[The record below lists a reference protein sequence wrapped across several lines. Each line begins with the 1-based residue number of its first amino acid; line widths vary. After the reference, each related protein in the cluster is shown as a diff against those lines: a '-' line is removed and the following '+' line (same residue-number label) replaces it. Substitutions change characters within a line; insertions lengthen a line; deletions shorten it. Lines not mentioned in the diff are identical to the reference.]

1 VVQPQLPH
9 PCGLWLKCAK
19 PLGFAAPREVA
30 RLHCCRSTQTV
41 CKVLDL
47 CSVLG
52 IKVQLV
58 ALTQNEDRRYK
69 SEEEP
74 YANEA

>member
-1 VVQPQLPH
+1 
-9 PCGLWLKCAK
+9 
-19 PLGFAAPREVA
+19 
-30 RLHCCRSTQTV
+30 
-41 CKVLDL
+41 
-47 CSVLG
+47 VLG